1 MIKVRDLVPE
11 VYYNESRDFQT
22 IGRVYEAVF
31 NHLKTNVDIMGSLP
45 ISSGSDWHMLKLMA
59 STLGFQ
65 GRREYDNDE
74 LRALCM
80 SLIPIL
86 RLKGTKSSIYLA
98 VNTMLNAHGIDDV
111 PQIYIDE
118 TSDSFCYLIY
128 ISRRLKDTSLLEDL
142 MDYILPAGFT
152 YRLIDAKS
160 GGEPYGIGISAKD
173 EAKMQKFSS
182 MSNGK
187 GIGLISTPD
196 NVGDIP
202 FDGLESATSTSMG
215 QANTITMPATSTA
228 SNEEGKG
235 E

>member
-31 NHLKTNVDIMGSLP
+31 NYLKTNVDIMCSFP

-59 STLGFQ
+59 TTLGFQ

-86 RLKGTKSSIYLA
+86 RLKGTKASVYLA
-98 VNTMLNAHGIDDV
+98 VNTMLNAHGIDDA
-111 PQIYIDE
+111 PSIYIDE
-118 TSDSFCYLIY
+118 TTDKFCYIIY
-128 ISRRLKDTSLLEDL
+128 VSRRLKDTSLLEDL

-152 YRLIDAKS
+152 YRLIDAQS
-160 GGEPYGIGISAKD
+160 GEKPYEIGISSKD
-173 EAKMQKFSS
+173 EVNTRVFSAMAS
-182 MSNGK
+182 GG
-187 GIGLISTPD
+187 GIGLISNPD
-196 NVGDIP
+196 NVQDIE
-202 FDGLESATSTSMG
+202 FAELSDAKSTSMG
-215 QANTITMPATSTA
+215 QANTAAMPS
-228 SNEEGKG
+228 E
-235 E
+235 